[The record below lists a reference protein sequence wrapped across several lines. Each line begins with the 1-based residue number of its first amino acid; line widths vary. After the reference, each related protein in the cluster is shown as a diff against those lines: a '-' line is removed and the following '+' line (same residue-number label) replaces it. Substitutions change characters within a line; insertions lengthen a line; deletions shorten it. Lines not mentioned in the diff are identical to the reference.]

1 MDRHP
6 VPEDDGGIQGGWM
19 LMRKLLFFYA
29 PWCPPCR
36 FYEKEFISFLEKI
49 VGKDQIQRVDAQADP
64 LTAEKYHVD
73 KLPTVVLLDG
83 ATVRMNRTGAIDVN
97 EVANWLKGE

>member
-1 MDRHP
+1 
-6 VPEDDGGIQGGWM
+6 M

-49 VGKDQIQRVDAQADP
+49 VGKGQIQRVDAQADP
-64 LTAEKYHVD
+64 FTAEKYHVINY
-73 KLPTVVLLDG
+73 LPWFFWMG
-83 ATVRMNRTGAIDVN
+83 KRYI
-97 EVANWLKGE
+97 